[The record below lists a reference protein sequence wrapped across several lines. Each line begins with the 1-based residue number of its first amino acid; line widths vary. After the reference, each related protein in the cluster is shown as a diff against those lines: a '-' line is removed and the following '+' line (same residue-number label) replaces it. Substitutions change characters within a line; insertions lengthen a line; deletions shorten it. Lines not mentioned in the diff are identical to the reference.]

1 MSIFLCL
8 LFLFF
13 QALAENAYDHH
24 TAIYYLLVDRLKHH
38 RSSYPLQQ
46 DYETKLRRPSGIAE
60 AAVVRAHL
68 DIENTET
75 HVQRPIH
82 RVCTVQPSR
91 PYMHLQY
98 AINELHERIP
108 TPPEIR
114 REIANECVR
123 EMSPVRE
130 MGPARPV
137 SSRNIVGPL
146 SIDSGIPKKSFELQR
161 MESDEDEEDVEVK
174 TALASRTVE
183 VEKPKVRRHT
193 VHAAPKGRLEA
204 PSGHPLLRSQAST
217 GGIPPGASA
226 FTLNPAFAVSTCS
239 VRTAGIPTSSQ
250 STGSGPHLH
259 LHRHDTPTHY
269 HHQHPSLTR
278 RASDGNAV
286 IPVFQQ
292 NMRENKTLKRI
303 RQLQQEHLRLQEQY
317 QKSLSPSEL
326 SEQQA
331 LHADYK
337 QRYNQMRKELQRQ
350 YEQLMSDKQDSTES
364 MEQSQGVPE
373 ISLNDQ
379 NSTPPFPTEQSLPH
393 YPLLHQFQQLHIDN
407 NMRVINSLR
416 KMPYLK
422 QNPHKQVCRTSSY
435 KKAQMCTLL
444 PPFES
449 EIPSFDEPEPIVT
462 SPVECDMN
470 SNTTQQSNS
479 VVAH

>member
-1 MSIFLCL
+1 M
-8 LFLFF
+8 
-13 QALAENAYDHH
+13 
-24 TAIYYLLVDRLKHH
+24 R
-38 RSSYPLQQ
+38 
-46 DYETKLRRPSGIAE
+46 
-60 AAVVRAHL
+60 
-68 DIENTET
+68 
-75 HVQRPIH
+75 
-82 RVCTVQPSR
+82 
-91 PYMHLQY
+91 LQY

-130 MGPARPV
+130 MVPVRPV
-137 SSRNIVGPL
+137 SPRNIIGPL
-146 SIDSGIPKKSFELQR
+146 SIESGIPRLKVELQR

-193 VHAAPKGRLEA
+193 VHAPPKGRIEA
-204 PSGHPLLRSQAST
+204 PVGHPLLRSQAST

-226 FTLNPAFAVSTCS
+226 FSLNSAFTESTCS
-239 VRTAGIPTSSQ
+239 VRSTGIPTMNQ
-250 STGSGPHLH
+250 STAGSGPHLH
-259 LHRHDTPTHY
+259 LHRHDPPACY

-292 NMRENKTLKRI
+292 HMRENKTLKRI
-303 RQLQQEHLRLQEQY
+303 RQLQQEHLKLQEQY

-350 YEQLMSDKQDSTES
+350 YERLMSDNEQQDTQEI
-364 MEQSQGVPE
+364 MEQSQGIPE
-373 ISLNDQ
+373 IAVTSQ
-379 NSTPPFPTEQSLPH
+379 TPPPYPTEQQSLPQ
-393 YPLLHQFQQLHIDN
+393 YPLLHQFQQLQIDN
-407 NMRVINSLR
+407 NFRVFNPLR

-435 KKAQMCTLL
+435 KKAQMCTML
-444 PPFES
+444 PPFDGEFS
-449 EIPSFDEPEPIVT
+449 EFSILPETENYET
-462 SPVECDMN
+462 SPSECDMN
-470 SNTTQQSNS
+470 SNNTTQQSNS